1 MARPGLWLCWLV
13 LAFGLMNVYG
23 PRPDEVLRQ
32 GGPLAHPASALET
45 VLNLQRG
52 GRDIERYFAY
62 ANALLGRPCV
72 AKYIQLTDEAK
83 DVATSAVGD
92 TLTPSRPLRP
102 WRDFSVEYPPGMLI
116 PIALPALFTANFDAY
131 FLLFSLEME
140 AVLTLAVALAARTAE
155 ALTPGG
161 GRRALGLSIAL
172 TAALGCVA
180 VRRYDACVALAIA
193 AVVYGMATRRPIV
206 ACVALAIGVALKG
219 VPLLM
224 APALLFWFAARRDW
238 RALAVGA
245 ASAALCLGAVV
256 VAYAAIA
263 GPHALDLY
271 RYHGGRPLQLETP
284 YAGVLLLLAP
294 RLPDL
299 FSVTYSYG
307 SDNLASAAEPWLRTI
322 ASLLEIVALIV
333 IYAVAYLRIRRAAD
347 DRERFTAAVW
357 AFSAVLVA
365 FMSLGKLFSPQY
377 LIWLLPLGAIAGA
390 APGGRSRWRLVAA
403 NGLTQAEFPFLYGFA
418 LGDYPA
424 LAPLFGLVIVARA
437 LALWS
442 WIAEPIRQR
451 GR

>member
-23 PRPDEVLRQ
+23 PRPDAAPPPGSPPAQ
-32 GGPLAHPASALET
+32 PASVLET
-45 VLNLQRG
+45 VLNLQRD

-72 AKYIQLTDEAK
+72 AKYIQLTDDAK
-83 DVATSAVGD
+83 DIATSVVGD

-102 WRDFSVEYPPGMLI
+102 WRDFAVEYPPGMLI
-116 PIALPALFTANFDAY
+116 PVALPALFTTNFDTY
-131 FLLFSLEME
+131 FFLFSLEME

-161 GRRALGLSIAL
+161 GRRALGLSIVL

-224 APALLFWFAARRDW
+224 APALLFWFVGRRDW

-256 VAYAAIA
+256 VAYVAIA
-263 GPHALDLY
+263 GPHVLDLF
-271 RYHGGRPLQLETP
+271 RYHSGRPLQLETP
-284 YAGVLLLLAP
+284 YAGVLLILAP
-294 RLPDL
+294 RFPNL

-307 SDNLASAAEPWLRTI
+307 SDNLASAAEPWLRNA
-322 ASLLEIVALIV
+322 ASLLEIVALVV
-333 IYAVAYLRIRRAAD
+333 ICAVAYLRIRRAAD
-347 DRERFTAAVW
+347 DRQRFTAAAW

-365 FMSLGKLFSPQY
+365 FMSLGKVFSAQY
-377 LIWLLPLGAIAGA
+377 LVWLLPLGAIAGA
-390 APGGRSRWRLVAA
+390 TASGRSHWRLVAA
-403 NGLTQAEFPFLYGFA
+403 NGLTQAEFPFLYSLA

-424 LAPLFGLVIVARA
+424 LAPLLGLAIVARA

-451 GR
+451 TG

>member
-23 PRPDEVLRQ
+23 PRPDAISLP
-32 GGPLAHPASALET
+32 GSLLAQPASALET
-45 VLNLQRG
+45 ILNLQRD

-62 ANALLGRPCV
+62 ANALLGRPCA
-72 AKYIQLTDEAK
+72 AKYVQLTDEAK
-83 DVATSAVGD
+83 DGATSVAGD
-92 TLTPSRPLRP
+92 TLMPSRPLRP

-116 PIALPALFTANFDAY
+116 PITLPGLFTANFDTY

-161 GRRALGLSIAL
+161 GRRALGLSIVL

-245 ASAALCLGAVV
+245 ASAVLCLGAVA

-263 GPHALDLY
+263 GPHALDLF
-271 RYHGGRPLQLETP
+271 RYHGDRPLQLETP
-284 YAGVLLLLAP
+284 YAGVLLILAP
-294 RLPDL
+294 RFPDL
-299 FSVTYSYG
+299 FSVAYSYG
-307 SDNLASAAEPWLRTI
+307 SDNLASTVEPWLRTRRQP
-322 ASLLEIVALIV
+322 VGD
-333 IYAVAYLRIRRAAD
+333 RRACRDLRRRLSAHSPCRRRSGTVHRRGVGVQRRAGRLYEPRQSLQRTILGLAPAAWG
-347 DRERFTAAVW
+347 DRRRGAERE
-357 AFSAVLVA
+357 L
-365 FMSLGKLFSPQY
+365 
-377 LIWLLPLGAIAGA
+377 
-390 APGGRSRWRLVAA
+390 
-403 NGLTQAEFPFLYGFA
+403 
-418 LGDYPA
+418 A
-424 LAPLFGLVIVARA
+424 LAACR
-437 LALWS
+437 
-442 WIAEPIRQR
+442 RQWPDA
-451 GR
+451 GGVPVSL